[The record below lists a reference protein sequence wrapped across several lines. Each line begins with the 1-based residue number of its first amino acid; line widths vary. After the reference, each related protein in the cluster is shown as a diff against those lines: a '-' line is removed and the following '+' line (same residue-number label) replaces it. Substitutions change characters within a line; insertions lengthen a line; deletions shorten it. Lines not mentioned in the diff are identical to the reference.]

1 MVLMNCKKKVAII
14 YSSITG
20 NTKELI
26 ITLHNLLLEYP
37 FQVHVYQIDEFRIS
51 KLNQF
56 DAVIIG
62 TYTWGNGEIPDEMIS
77 IYQAFEKNDFSRM
90 VTGVAGT
97 GDRFYPSFCGAVDKF
112 RDMLFVQTEL
122 FATLKIELNPQAKD
136 IVQCRKFVDSLARRL
151 ELMESEK
158 NLRLTINQ

>member
-37 FQVHVYQIDEFRIS
+37 FQVHIYQVDEFRIS
-51 KLNQF
+51 KLSQF

-77 IYQAFEKNDFSRM
+77 IYHAFEKNDFSRM

-151 ELMESEK
+151 ELMDSEK
-158 NLRLTINQ
+158 YQWLITK